1 MQDTTFRGEAAVS
14 ERSALKGSW
23 DWALR
28 VSERIALMTVAALFV
43 VIHAADL
50 EPATY
55 RMALALSAVLLGV
68 VTLLFRVVLPHL
80 RYRRLGAWL
89 GVVTGA
95 GASVAIFALLRGEVP
110 GAHLF
115 FIPPL
120 VMAGMLG
127 DLTVA
132 VTASVLAVGGY
143 LGIGQLTAPA
153 PGAVSA
159 LLNTSIFL
167 FSGLVSGLL
176 SQELREHFRREMVE
190 HRLATAVGHRLTAVL
205 GSIEEAIVF
214 SNRAGVTKMV
224 NRRAAEL
231 FDIDP
236 AEHQDAPVVQLLR
249 VVARETEDPEGFME
263 TFQQLRDDPE
273 KELRWDVEQIIPSR
287 RVLRVL
293 ARPVKT
299 SDGALV
305 GRIDVYTDIT
315 EGVRRAAVMEEAL
328 GQARKTAESYV
339 RGLLPQSLPSLP
351 RVGVVAH
358 YVPATGGRGV
368 SGDFY
373 DFMTF
378 KDGRVGLLIGDVVG
392 IGPEAVSDASM
403 TRYTLRSL
411 SRTESEPGPLMELV
425 NDALREDLGQ
435 DRFVRAVFAVLD
447 PERAVLEYTNAGH
460 APPILFR
467 AKRGNI
473 DRLEEGGLPLGVDA
487 GERYKTARLE
497 LDPGDSVLFY
507 TDGVTEAKRLGKPL
521 GQGRLSDLVR
531 QFGFGTPG
539 ELVQG
544 IRRAVEAWVDDD
556 LHDDMAMIGCQVV
569 PDTSTDIAARELVLP
584 NDPARL
590 RDVRD
595 FVAEFM
601 SDLRVSVEITG
612 EMLLAVSEAAGNAA
626 KYGQSQQRH
635 SEVRVR
641 CSLEGTDITIMVS
654 DEGPG
659 FEIPPDSD
667 APPDPL
673 ASGGR
678 GIFLMKQ
685 MTDAL
690 NIASNDQGT
699 VVTLKRRVFEA
710 PPTVITPLDRD

>member
-1 MQDTTFRGEAAVS
+1 VS
-14 ERSALKGSW
+14 ERSAMKGSW

-28 VSERIALMTVAALFV
+28 VSERTALTTVAALFV
-43 VIHAADL
+43 VIHADEL
-50 EPATY
+50 EAGTY
-55 RMALALSAVLLGV
+55 RLALALAAGLLAVIG
-68 VTLLFRVVLPHL
+68 LLFRVVLPHL

-89 GVVTGA
+89 GVAVGTLS
-95 GASVAIFALLRGEVP
+95 SVAIYALLKGEVP
-110 GAHLF
+110 SAHLF

-127 DLTVA
+127 DLMVA
-132 VTASVLAVGGY
+132 GVASLLAVGGY
-143 LGIGQLTAPA
+143 LGVGQLTNQA
-153 PGAVSA
+153 PGAIPA
-159 LLNTSIFL
+159 LLNSSIFL

-236 AEHQDAPVVQLLR
+236 NDYQDAPVVQLLR

-263 TFQQLRDDPE
+263 TFQQLRDEPE
-273 KELRWDVEQIIPSR
+273 RELGWDVEQIIPSR

-293 ARPVKT
+293 ARPVKSST
-299 SDGALV
+299 GALV

-315 EGVRRAAVMEEAL
+315 EGVRRAAAMEEAL
-328 GQARKTAESYV
+328 AQARKTAESYV
-339 RGLLPQSLPSLP
+339 RGLLPQSIPSLP

-358 YVPATGGRGV
+358 YVPATSGRGV

-411 SRTESEPGPLMELV
+411 SRTESEPGALMELV
-425 NDALREDLGQ
+425 NDALRQDLGQ

-447 PERAVLEYTNAGH
+447 PERAVLEYCNAGH

-473 DRLEEGGLPLGVDA
+473 DRLEEGGLPLGVDV

-507 TDGVTEAKRLGKPL
+507 TDGVTEATRLGKPM

-531 QFGFGTPG
+531 QYGFGTPG

-544 IRRAVEAWVDDD
+544 IRRAVEAWVDDE
-556 LHDDMAMIGCQVV
+556 LRDDMAMIGCQVV

-626 KYGQSQQRH
+626 KYGRSQQRN

-641 CSLEGTDITIMVS
+641 CSLEGTDITITVS

-659 FEIPPDSD
+659 FEIPSDSD
-667 APPDPL
+667 DLPDPL

-678 GIFLMKQ
+678 GLFLMKH
-685 MTDAL
+685 MTDHL
-690 NIASNDQGT
+690 SIATGEEGT
-699 VVTLKRRVFEA
+699 VVTLQRKVFEQ
-710 PPTVITPLDRD
+710 PPTIVPAIVPAPSERD